1 MATKLLS
8 EVQKEDFSKEQ
19 CVASG
24 MEALDK
30 ITGGFRNSTFA
41 VVAARP
47 AMGCRTLALT
57 CAYNQACAGR
67 KIAVFSVTLSE
78 SEIADRLQRIHNI
91 LGKENG
97 EYKFENQIFVNYSAQ
112 FEINELRYEIA
123 RLKLIENIDIVYID
137 NLLSVN
143 NFGTGDYV
151 TVAAVTEK
159 LRQLSR
165 DMDIPVVALSSLT
178 RSCDSPQRES
188 HYPNMYDLRFAKVIN
203 HYADTVLLIYRPDY
217 YGIKVDDDGNSLIG
231 VTELLIEK
239 SPNSRFDSVTV
250 HFEHA
255 DAFGGA
261 FRDVE

>member
-1 MATKLLS
+1 MTTKLLS

-24 MEALDK
+24 IEALDK

-78 SEIADRLQRIHNI
+78 TQIADRLQNIHNI
-91 LGKENG
+91 LGKKES
-97 EYKFENQIFVNYSAQ
+97 EYKFENQIFVNNSAQ

-143 NFGTGDYV
+143 NFGTGNYA

-165 DMDIPVVALSSLT
+165 DMDIPVVALSSLS
-178 RSCDSPQRES
+178 RSCESPQRGG
-188 HYPNMYDLRFAKVIN
+188 HPNMYDLRFAKVVN

-217 YGIKVDDDGNSLIG
+217 YGYRVDEDGNSLIG
-231 VTELLIEK
+231 IAELLFEK
-239 SPNSRFDSVTV
+239 SPNTRFDTATI
-250 HFEHA
+250 HFEHT

>member
-8 EVQKEDFSKEQ
+8 EVQKEDFSNEQ

-24 MEALDK
+24 IEALDK
-30 ITGGFRNSTFA
+30 ITGGFRKSSLA

-57 CAYNQACAGR
+57 CAYNQACAGK

-137 NLLSVN
+137 NLLNIN

-151 TVAAVTEK
+151 TVATVTEK
-159 LRQLSR
+159 LRQLSH
-165 DMDIPVVALSSLT
+165 DMDIPVVALSSLS
-178 RSCDSPQRES
+178 RSCESPQRGG
-188 HYPNMYDLRFAKVIN
+188 HPNMYDLRFAKVVN

-217 YGIKVDDDGNSLIG
+217 YGYRVDEDGNSLIG
-231 VTELLIEK
+231 VAELIIEK
-239 SPNSRFDSVTV
+239 SPNTRFDSATV
-250 HFEHA
+250 HFEH
-255 DAFGGA
+255 DGPAFC
-261 FRDVE
+261 DKVIVNQ

>member
-8 EVQKEDFSKEQ
+8 EVQKKEFSNEQ

-24 MEALDK
+24 IEALDK
-30 ITGGFRNSTFA
+30 ITGGFHNSTFA

-78 SEIADRLQRIHNI
+78 SEIAERLQSINGI
-91 LGKENG
+91 LGKENSD
-97 EYKFENQIFVNYSAQ
+97 YKFENQIFVNCSAQ
-112 FEINELRYEIA
+112 FEIDELRYEIA

-137 NLLSVN
+137 NLLDISN
-143 NFGTGDYV
+143 IGAGNA
-151 TVAAVTEK
+151 TVAEVTEK
-159 LRQLSR
+159 LQQLSR
-165 DMDIPVVALSSLT
+165 DADIPVVALSSLT
-178 RSCDSPQRES
+178 RSCESPQRES
-188 HYPNMYDLRFAKVIN
+188 HYPNMYDLRFEKIVN
-203 HYADTVLLIYRPDY
+203 HYADTVLLIYRPEY
-217 YGIKVDDDGNSLIG
+217 YGFKVDESGNSLLG
-231 VTELLIEK
+231 VAELIIEK
-239 SPNSRFDSVTV
+239 SPNTRFDTATV
-250 HFEHA
+250 HFEHT